1 MALKGLDIFKLSPK
15 KNCKECGSPT
25 CMAFCMKV
33 AQGAVALDKCPYFSE
48 EAKAK
53 LSEATAPPMKT
64 ITVGNDIKLG
74 GETVLFRHEKTLVNR
89 NRFAVPVCTC
99 MDEAAADQKLA
110 DIQKVDYERIGE
122 REYIEFVMVRCEKDS
137 AGKWED
143 LVKKAAAT
151 GRTLILNCTC
161 PECAKKALAIC
172 KDGKPILNGATPE
185 NYEEMSAIATEA
197 GVTLGVHA
205 DSLSELHDLIAK
217 LEAAGNKNLIID
229 VTGKTV
235 KETFANTVLVRRTAL
250 KDGDRTFGYPSI
262 VDLAKLAAGDEHLE
276 TALAAVFTLKYGS
289 IIVMERLG
297 YAEALP
303 LYGLRQNV
311 FTDPQKPMK
320 VAPGIYPMNG
330 ATPDDPCML
339 TVDFALTYFL
349 VSGEIER
356 SNVPV
361 NLLITDASG
370 MSVLTAWA
378 AGKFSS
384 SSIKKFFDEFELD
397 KKINNRTLV
406 IPGKVAVMKGEIQD
420 KLPDW
425 NVVVGTREAVEIV
438 KFLKDGEHIKAAEAV
453 AATKKPKEEKKE
465 VVDADAPIDYS
476 KIVIPEIPHKD
487 LGVTYKQR
495 NVESKKF
502 VTIGERIHCISP
514 VIREAMAT
522 FNPDPI
528 LERAAQQIK
537 AGATYLDVN
546 IGPAESNGPEL
557 MTWAVKLLQENF
569 NNVPLALDTAN
580 KKAIE
585 AGIRVYN
592 RTNGKPIVNSADA
605 GSRISNIDLA
615 AANDAIVIA
624 LCSADGIAKDNDE
637 RMHHCHT
644 MLDRGMALGMEAE
657 DLWFDPLFLVV
668 KGMQDKQM
676 DVLNAIKLFAD
687 EGLKS
692 TGGLSNNSNGAPK
705 TLRPIMDSALVAMAM
720 MQGLTSAIVNPND
733 LRLMETSS
741 PAISSRTTSCIPTAI
756 WRSDPQTL
764 SPSPDFSGLGA
775 AAFSEHGENAGKC
788 RKSPH
793 FPHAPMAFS
802 RAMQTPCLPPCPRTR
817 QVS

>member
-1 MALKGLDIFKLSPK
+1 MAVKGLDIFKLSPK

-33 AQGAVALDKCPYFSE
+33 AQGAIPITKCPYMSE
-48 EAKAK
+48 EAIAL
-53 LSEATAPPMKT
+53 LSEATAPPMKALE
-64 ITVGNDIKLG
+64 VAGHKLG
-74 GETVLFRHEKTLVNR
+74 GETVLFRHEKTFVSR
-89 NRFAVPVCTC
+89 NLFAVELCTC
-99 MDEAAADQKLA
+99 MDDAAVDAKLA
-110 DIQKVDYERIGE
+110 QMKSVDYERIGE
-122 REYIEFVMVRCEKDS
+122 REYVEFINVHD
-137 AGKWED
+137 AGDAARFAE
-143 LVKKAAAT
+143 LAKKAAACER
-151 GRTLILNCTC
+151 GVILETENVDS
-161 PECAKKALAIC
+161 AKAAVEAI
-172 KDGKPILNGATPE
+172 KDAKPILNGANKD
-185 NYEEMSAIATEA
+185 NYAAMSEIAAAA
-197 GVTLGVHA
+197 GIVLGVHGA
-205 DSLSELHDLIAK
+205 DLAELHDTVEA
-217 LEAAGNKNLIID
+217 LEKSGNKNLILD
-229 VTGKTV
+229 VTGATI
-235 KETFANTVLVRRTAL
+235 KETFANAVLVRRTAL

-262 VDLAKLAAGDEHLE
+262 VNLANLCKEDEHLA

-289 IIVMERLG
+289 IIVMPRMT

-303 LYGLRQNV
+303 LYGLRQNI

-320 VAPGIYPMNG
+320 VAPGIYPING
-330 ATPDDPCML
+330 AGPDDPCCL

-349 VSGEIER
+349 VSGELER
-356 SNVPV
+356 SKTPI

-384 SSIKKFFDEFELD
+384 STVKKFFDEHD
-397 KKINNRTLV
+397 VASKINNRTLI

-420 KLPDW
+420 KLPEW
-425 NVVVGTREAVEIV
+425 NVVVGTREAVELV
-438 KFLKDGEHIKAAEAV
+438 KYLKDGEYKAAAEA
-453 AATKKPKEEKKE
+453 AAASKKPVEAKKE
-465 VVDADAPIDYS
+465 VAADAPLDFE
-476 KIVIPEIPHKD
+476 KIAASIPAIKIRDD
-487 LGVTYKQR
+487 LGAHYKQR
-495 NVESKKF
+495 DPESPKF

-569 NNVPLALDTAN
+569 DNVPLALDTAN
-580 KKAIE
+580 KRAIE
-585 AGIRVYN
+585 AGIKVYN
-592 RTNGKPIVNSADA
+592 RKPIVNSADA

-615 AANDAIVIA
+615 AANDAICIA
-624 LCSADGIAKDNDE
+624 LCSADGIAKDNEE
-637 RMHHCHT
+637 RMMHCHN
-644 MLDRGMALGMEAE
+644 MLERGLSLGMEST

-705 TLRPIMDSALVAMAM
+705 NVRPIMDSALVAMAM

-733 LRLMETSS
+733 LRLMET
-741 PAISSRTTSCIPTAI
+741 IKSCDIFKNHELY
-756 WRSDPQTL
+756 SDSYLDT
-764 SPSPDFSGLGA
+764 
-775 AAFSEHGENAGKC
+775 
-788 RKSPH
+788 
-793 FPHAPMAFS
+793 
-802 RAMQTPCLPPCPRTR
+802 
-817 QVS
+817 

>member
-33 AQGAVALDKCPYFSE
+33 AQGAVPLDKCPYFSPD
-48 EAKAK
+48 AIAT

-64 ITVGNDIKLG
+64 ITVGSDIKLG
-74 GETVLFRHEKTLVNR
+74 GETVLFRHEKTLVSR
-89 NRFAVPVCTC
+89 NRFAVPVCTG
-99 MDEAAADQKLA
+99 MDDAEVDMKLA
-110 DIQKVDYERIGE
+110 DMKKIDYERIGE
-122 REYIEFVMVRCEKDS
+122 REYVEFVLVHCGKDS

-143 LVKKAAAT
+143 LVKKAMAT
-151 GRTLILNCTC
+151 GRTLILDC
-161 PECAKKALAIC
+161 ECAECAQKALALC
-172 KDGKPILNGATPE
+172 KDAKPILNGANAE
-185 NYEEMSAIATEA
+185 NYEALNTVAKEA
-197 GVTLGVHA
+197 GVTLGVRGA
-205 DSLSELHDLIAK
+205 NLAELYDTVKK
-217 LEAAGNKNLIID
+217 LEGLGNKNLILD
-229 VTGKTV
+229 VTGKDA
-235 KETFANTVLVRRTAL
+235 KETFANAVLVRRTAL

-262 VDLAKLAAGDEHLE
+262 VNLAKIAKGDLHLQ

-289 IIVMERLG
+289 IIVMEQMR

-303 LYGLRQNV
+303 LYGLRQNIY
-311 FTDPQKPMK
+311 TDPQKPMK

-330 ATPDDPCML
+330 ATPDDPCLM

-384 SSIKKFFDEFELD
+384 STVKKFFDEYGIAG
-397 KKINNRTLV
+397 KINNRTLV

-438 KFLKDGEHIKAAEAV
+438 KYLKDGEHIKAAELV
-453 AATKKPKEEKKE
+453 AASKKPKEEKK
-465 VVDADAPIDYS
+465 VVDENAPVDFS
-476 KIVIPEIPHKD
+476 KLVIPEIVHKD
-487 LGVTYKQR
+487 LGVTYKTR
-495 NVESKKF
+495 NVQSKKF

-644 MLDRGMALGMEAE
+644 MLDRGMALGMDAE

-676 DVLNAIKLFAD
+676 DVLNAIKLFSD

-705 TLRPIMDSALVAMAM
+705 ALRPIMDSALVAMAM

-733 LRLMETSS
+733 LRLMET
-741 PAISSRTTSCIPTAI
+741 IKSCDIFKNNELY
-756 WRSDPQTL
+756 SDSYL
-764 SPSPDFSGLGA
+764 
-775 AAFSEHGENAGKC
+775 EI
-788 RKSPH
+788 
-793 FPHAPMAFS
+793 
-802 RAMQTPCLPPCPRTR
+802 
-817 QVS
+817 